1 MDYVDTKIPRIM
13 GKPALRECL
22 ANIKPGMTVAL
33 VSLPLSISLAIAAD
47 AQPVQ
52 GVITAVWAGIVSAIA
67 GGSHF
72 NIVGPTGALS
82 GILSFYQLKYPIV
95 GILPLMAIL
104 SGFLALLVWVSRMDS
119 YLVFIPGA
127 VMHGFTL
134 GVAFII
140 AANQLNFLLGLP
152 QPCPKGT
159 DPHHPPRDCLLRHP
173 EFIANLYETFRNV
186 GKTSLFAICFFA
198 ASFAALFNLANKYG
212 KVPWAVLLA
221 IAGILVGWA
230 VEGTALPLQTIKS
243 RYKNLSIQLVAM
255 LDSSQLPTMDV
266 DTVSDLF
273 RGSVSIC
280 AVAVLETLISARI
293 ADRMTK
299 TIFDQPR
306 EVLSVGLANLASGLT
321 GGIPATAALAR
332 TALNVKTGATSRG
345 SGIVSAVMIML
356 LSSVLFSAF
365 QYLPLPVVATILV
378 NTAYRMVEWHEIH
391 LLMDTDRPMMVVC
404 IVTMIICAVQDPT
417 MGIVYGTGF
426 SMIRVLLALMHGHS
440 HLYVFQGTLIELSTE
455 FKLNNGADSVPV
467 VRRRFL
473 KEVDPVEVEKEKQ
486 RIKAAEAVTSS
497 ANAIAAAASA
507 LRIAEE
513 DSRATAQ
520 ALVAAASGK
529 ASSAK
534 TRKALN
540 ATMQTSGGTDALAAS
555 AAAAAINTVDDAPE
569 FLKGMP
575 AAPEDAR
582 LPKVAV
588 YEMPGY
594 CTYVGAKSH
603 LDRIRGLFVNKAT
616 CLPGIDVVAFS
627 MEECKY
633 ADPDALEAMGDV
645 VMVRA
650 LPAQLSP
657 HARTRARTLCAHPA
671 ATPP

>member
-1 MDYVDTKIPRIM
+1 
-13 GKPALRECL
+13 
-22 ANIKPGMTVAL
+22 
-33 VSLPLSISLAIAAD
+33 
-47 AQPVQ
+47 
-52 GVITAVWAGIVSAIA
+52 
-67 GGSHF
+67 
-72 NIVGPTGALS
+72 
-82 GILSFYQLKYPIV
+82 
-95 GILPLMAIL
+95 
-104 SGFLALLVWVSRMDS
+104 
-119 YLVFIPGA
+119 
-127 VMHGFTL
+127 
-134 GVAFII
+134 
-140 AANQLNFLLGLP
+140 
-152 QPCPKGT
+152 
-159 DPHHPPRDCLLRHP
+159 
-173 EFIANLYETFRNV
+173 
-186 GKTSLFAICFFA
+186 
-198 ASFAALFNLANKYG
+198 
-212 KVPWAVLLA
+212 VPWAVLLA
-221 IAGILVGWA
+221 IAGILVGAA
-230 VEGTALPLQTIKS
+230 VEGTKPPLFQTIKS
-243 RYKNLSIQLVAM
+243 RYENLYIQLVAVF
-255 LDSSQLPTMDV
+255 DSSTVPPLNV

-273 RGSVSIC
+273 RGSVSIA

-306 EVLSVGLANLASGLT
+306 EVLSVGLANLASGFT

-391 LLMDTDRPMMVVC
+391 LLYDTDRPMMVVC
-404 IVTMIICAVQDPT
+404 VVTAIICAVQDPT

-455 FKLNNGADSVPV
+455 FKINNGSDSVPT

-486 RIKAAEAVTSS
+486 RLKAAEAVTSS

-513 DSRATAQ
+513 DSRHTAA

-529 ASSAK
+529 ASSMK
-534 TRKALN
+534 TRKALT
-540 ATMQTSGGTDALAAS
+540 ATMTAGGGADALAAS
-555 AAAAAINTVDDAPE
+555 AAAAAIASNDEEPE
-569 FLKGMP
+569 FLKGVP

-645 VMVRA
+645 VDVRGA
-650 LPAQLSP
+650 APKNNDPHPLPAHNLTHQSLPRPQEMSRERKTVFLLGLSP
-657 HARTRARTLCAHPA
+657 VMQRLVAKVPWSASVVNFEDYPSLLLNMREALRLDEERHTLGGGSSDGMGVPTLAEMVVRRVRDITLTGGGAAGSVSASGGDVEPL
-671 ATPP
+671 ATPRAAAAQPNAGGAASEGKPRGDEWT